1 MTTSPVTDTPRR
13 ELPTDTSQMVFH
25 TLMEALSR
33 PGTIGQLPVTAPEQ
47 DPHGAALLPLLG
59 LSDIM
64 TTLSVVDAQA
74 TVNDP
79 DPAATAQQL
88 IEQVSRVTSA
98 KIVDPQHA
106 RFALAI
112 GEATNFETLNVGSH
126 WSPET
131 GAMLIQ
137 QVPDICLDPA
147 HPSATAW
154 RLSGPG
160 IPADSNRMLDCYG
173 LSAAWLQTRNALC
186 DNYPAGVDCLLVTQ
200 DGRVT
205 GLPRTTRIQ
214 EA

>member
-13 ELPTDTSQMVFH
+13 ELPTDISQTVFH
-25 TLMEALSR
+25 TLMEAVSR

-64 TTLSVVDAQA
+64 TTLSVIEAKP

-79 DPAATAQQL
+79 DPNATAGQL

-112 GEATNFETLNVGSH
+112 GEATDFAHLNVGSH

-137 QVPDICLDPA
+137 QVVDICCDPA
-147 HPSATAW
+147 DPSATAW
-154 RLSGPG
+154 HLSGPG
-160 IPADSNRMLDCYG
+160 VPADTTRILDCHG

-186 DNYPAGVDCLLVTQ
+186 NNYPAGVDCLLITQ